1 MLHEPAIIHVES
13 DTKLITVLK
22 RAAEEPVVLE
32 ANGVRYHLSRE
43 STPSPDAPEATLE
56 GEPISADDPLW
67 NIIGMVQS
75 EEDGPTDVSQ
85 NKYRYLADAYAPKSE

>member
-1 MLHEPAIIHVES
+1 MLHEPTIIHVES

-43 STPSPDAPEATLE
+43 STHSPNAPEATLD
-56 GEPISADDPLW
+56 GEPTSADDSLW
-67 NIIGMVQS
+67 NIIGLWQS
-75 EEDGPTDVSQ
+75 EEETDIAQ
-85 NKYRYLADAYAPKSE
+85 HKDRYLADAYAPKPE